1 MLARCFALL
10 PDATSG
16 SISRSKRLPAASWMN
31 ASLLIV
37 NRVPPPSVTEVVSFG
52 SVVGIDIEPVIG
64 PVTRLIARGLP
75 ALAAWIVART
85 GLSCRVGGDGI
96 NAVAT

>member
-52 SVVGIDIEPVIG
+52 SVVGIDIEPV
-64 PVTRLIARGLP
+64 TRLIARGLP